1 MRKVSFDVMLDGR
14 FLHTISVWVRP
25 GSSIS
30 EEYLC
35 KVAERKLP
43 WIIGHDYKIMF
54 NK

>member
-1 MRKVSFDVMLDGR
+1 MRKVSFDVMLGGK
-14 FLHTISVWVRP
+14 FLHTLIVWVRP
-25 GSSIS
+25 GSPVS

-43 WIIGHDYKIMF
+43 WIKGHDYRIMF

>member
-1 MRKVSFDVMLDGR
+1 MRKVPFDVMLGGK
-14 FLHTISVWVRP
+14 FLHTLSVCVRP
-25 GSSIS
+25 GPPVS

-43 WIIGHDYKIMF
+43 WIKGHDYRIMF

>member
-1 MRKVSFDVMLDGR
+1 MREVSFYVMLDGK
-14 FLHTISVWVRP
+14 FLHTLSVWVRP

-30 EEYLC
+30 DEHLC

-43 WIIGHDYKIMF
+43 WIKGHDYRIFF